1 MTNASL
7 SVRVARKST
16 EALDICAL
24 ELVDAQGDALPAFS
38 AGSHVDVHLPNG
50 LVRQYSLCNDPTES
64 HRYLIAVLKDPGSR
78 GGSRAVH
85 EQIRVGETLSISRP
99 RNHFEL
105 QPNAKKSLL
114 LAGGIG
120 ITPLLC
126 MAERLATVQ
135 ADFDLHYCTR
145 SRERT
150 AFRERILRSGFAP
163 RVRFHHDDEQGADLE
178 ALLAQPT
185 PGVHLYVC
193 GPKGFM
199 DAVIG
204 TAKRLG
210 WADDHVH
217 YEYFASTV
225 VASEDDG
232 AFEIQLASS
241 GRVIS
246 VPPSRTA
253 AQALA
258 DAGVVVATSCEQ
270 GVCGT
275 CLTRVLDGQPE
286 HRDMYLSPDE
296 QAQNNCFLPCC
307 SRSLSPR
314 LVLDL

>member
-1 MTNASL
+1 MTNPSL
-7 SVRVARKST
+7 NVRVARKSI
-16 EALDICAL
+16 EALDICTL
-24 ELVDAQGDALPAFS
+24 ELVDAKGEALPAFS
-38 AGSHVDVHLPNG
+38 AGSHVDVRLPNG
-50 LVRQYSLCNDPTES
+50 LVRQYSLCNDPTEC
-64 HRYLIAVLKDPGSR
+64 HRYLIAVLKDPASR
-78 GGSRAVH
+78 GGSLAVH
-85 EQIRVGETLSISRP
+85 EQLCVGETLSISRP

-105 QPNAKKSLL
+105 QPNAQKSVL

-126 MAERLATVQ
+126 MAERLAMLQ

-145 SRERT
+145 SSERT
-150 AFRERILRSGFAP
+150 AFRERILTSGFAS
-163 RVRFHHDDEQGADLE
+163 RVQFHHDDEQAADLS
-178 ALLAQPT
+178 ALLAQPAQ
-185 PGVHLYVC
+185 GVHLYVC

-210 WADDHVH
+210 WPDDHVH
-217 YEYFASTV
+217 HEYFSSTV

-241 GRVIS
+241 GRVIQ
-246 VPPSRTA
+246 VPSSRTA

-275 CLTRVLDGQPE
+275 CLTRVLDGEPE

-296 QAQNNCFLPCC
+296 QSQNHCFLPCC

>member
-1 MTNASL
+1 MTNPSL
-7 SVRVARKST
+7 NVRVARKSI
-16 EALDICAL
+16 EALDICTL
-24 ELVDAQGDALPAFS
+24 ELVDAQGEALPTFS

-78 GGSRAVH
+78 GGSLAVH
-85 EQIRVGETLSISRP
+85 EQIRAGDTLSISRP

-105 QPNAKKSLL
+105 QPNAQKSVL

-126 MAERLATVQ
+126 MAERLAMLQ

-150 AFRERILRSGFAP
+150 AFRERILESTFAS
-163 RVRFHHDDEQGADLE
+163 RVTFHHDDEQAADLS
-178 ALLAQPT
+178 ALLAQPAH
-185 PGVHLYVC
+185 GVHLYVC

-199 DAVIG
+199 DAVID

-210 WADDHVH
+210 WADDYVH
-217 YEYFASTV
+217 HEYFSSTV
-225 VASEDDG
+225 VPSEGDA

-241 GRVIS
+241 GRVIQ
-246 VPPSRTA
+246 VPSSRTA

-275 CLTRVLDGQPE
+275 CLTRVLDGKPE

-296 QAQNNCFLPCC
+296 QSQNNCFLPCC
-307 SRSLSPR
+307 SRSLSSR